1 MPVKKRTAGLDWED
15 VRYFVA
21 LARRG
26 TLSATARDL
35 RVNHATV
42 ARRVAILEAAMGRP
56 LLDRRADGYALT
68 ADGKAVLDEARAMDE
83 AALSVLRRLDAG
95 TELNGLVRLAIG
107 RVLAERFLIDRLR
120 PFHARYPAIDLE
132 IIGGSRV
139 VSLARRE
146 ADLALRYGSPRDSE
160 LIARRVAT
168 IGFGLYAS
176 PKYRDKVDAGAAP
189 AFIGFD
195 QESDFIA
202 EAVWLG
208 EQFAERRFSLRTN
221 SQTTQAAAARAGFG
235 VALLP
240 RYLAAGDPDLVQVSL
255 ANRLPER
262 EVWLII
268 RRDLRNVPRVRAVTD
283 YLVDVFRRDQRLLKH
298 GAKGA

>member
-1 MPVKKRTAGLDWED
+1 MPVKKRTVGLDWED

-26 TLSATARDL
+26 TLSATAREL

-42 ARRVAILEAAMGRP
+42 ARRVASLEDALGRP
-56 LLDRRADGYALT
+56 LFDRRADGYALT
-68 ADGKAVLDEARAMDE
+68 AAGKAVLDEARAMDE

-95 TELNGLVRLAIG
+95 TELNGLVRLTIG

-120 PFHARYPAIDLE
+120 AFHARYPAIDLE

-146 ADLALRYGSPRDSE
+146 ADLALRYGSPKDSD

-176 PKYRDKVDAGAAP
+176 PGYRDKIDDGAAP
-189 AFIGFD
+189 TFIGFD
-195 QESDFIA
+195 DESDFVA
-202 EAVWLG
+202 EAAWLG
-208 EQFAERRFSLRTN
+208 QQFGERRFTLRTS

-235 VALLP
+235 IALLP
-240 RYLAAGDPDLVQVSL
+240 RYVAAADPDLVPVSL

-268 RRDLRNVPRVRAVTD
+268 RRDLRNVPRVRALAD
-283 YLVDVFRRDQRLLKH
+283 YLVAVFRREQRLLRH
-298 GAKGA
+298 GTKGA